1 MVNTDDVKSANE
13 DTVSARCSAESLE
26 QTNGTRQQA
35 GKKTRKAIDDRAL
48 EKRSNQNQDEND
60 EEEEEAMDRQ
70 WLTFDSHQLE
80 QEHQKH

>member
-1 MVNTDDVKSANE
+1 MQCRKSRANKRHQ
-13 DTVSARCSAESLE
+13 AA
-26 QTNGTRQQA
+26 GRQ
-35 GKKTRKAIDDRAL
+35 KTRKAIDDRAL
-48 EKRSNQNQDEND
+48 EKRSSQNQDEND